1 MGEIADAF
9 DVPIYREYVKE
20 EMLLPNVHIVLTL
33 FFSGTIL
40 FSVFNAGNAKG
51 NSIDFLMKLKCKA

>member
-1 MGEIADAF
+1 MGQIADALN
-9 DVPIYREYVKE
+9 VPIYREYVRE

-33 FFSGTIL
+33 FFSGTIP

-51 NSIDFLMKLKCKA
+51 NLIGFFMRLKCEA